1 MKRLLFVGV
10 LAMLLGVQTQTRGG
24 PMVTFNV
31 TSETAYDDIG
41 VLTSGEGPAGAQC
54 ASTSMINSFMFL
66 AAEYPNAY
74 GNNALTTEGGTT
86 TPTGA
91 RNDLD
96 ASIAKAVFQGD
107 VWNAKLNWVNKY
119 APGTTT
125 FSAIT
130 SSRATTKQGLAYTN
144 DRGAVQFG
152 ATGAA
157 MWTWLMEQINAG
169 EDVELGLYN
178 HMTTVMGFATGSDGS
193 MYLQIIDPNNP
204 TPGGI
209 GQGPGAS
216 GNGPVGEWVKVTEDS
231 GSLKLSGFS
240 FADYKIPYVY
250 AMFAESP
257 AAVPE
262 PATITILGIGA
273 ICLGV
278 FCWRRRQQ
286 TVTA

>member
-1 MKRLLFVGV
+1 MKRLLLVSV

-24 PMVTFNV
+24 PMTYKV
-31 TSETAYDDIG
+31 TSETTYDDLG
-41 VLTSGEGPAGAQC
+41 VLTSGEGPAGGQC
-54 ASTSMINSFMFL
+54 ASTSMINSFLFL
-66 AAEYPNAY
+66 EAEYPNVY

-130 SSRATTKQGLAYTN
+130 SSRAASKHGLAYTN

-157 MWTWLMEQINAG
+157 MWTWLTEQINAG

-178 HMTTVMGFATGSDGS
+178 HMTTLMGYAIGSDGS
-193 MYLQIIDPNNP
+193 MYLQIIDPNSP

-250 AMFAESP
+250 AMFAES
-257 AAVPE
+257 AVPE
-262 PATITILGIGA
+262 PATRTMLGIGA
-273 ICLGV
+273 ICLGIL
-278 FCWRRRQQ
+278 CWQRRKRGSSG
-286 TVTA
+286 